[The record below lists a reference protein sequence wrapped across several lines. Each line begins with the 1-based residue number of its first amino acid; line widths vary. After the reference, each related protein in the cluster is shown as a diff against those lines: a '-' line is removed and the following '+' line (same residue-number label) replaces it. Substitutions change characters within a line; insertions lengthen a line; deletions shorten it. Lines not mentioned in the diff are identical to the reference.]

1 MSFHRRLHF
10 APLGALALG
19 LVQPAVAQVAGAPG
33 EDETQGEAILV
44 TGTALRNR
52 EAISE
57 RRRALGVVDSIS
69 QDDTGDLADETLAEA
84 LVRLPGVND
93 MQTLYGE
100 QTAKYMSIRGI
111 SPDLNFVSFDGI
123 GMFSASNDGAGSRR
137 VDLALIPTQVAQT
150 TQVYKTFTADLDG
163 GAIGGS
169 TNIVPYSALDGHDQW
184 YVSAR
189 AEYRPSSTDVYAKN
203 SLGDYVDTWFGG
215 SVKGL
220 WVKRFGSE
228 GQFGVVASAVY
239 TQESWTASKP
249 NINAR
254 TYLNAAG
261 KTAREDLSDWDGNAA
276 MPNRIRTLNYSKFRK
291 LYGGYLGLEYRAALN
306 LTLSASA
313 FDYKQ
318 VEDQT
323 LNDYR
328 VDSIASPQYLSP
340 TVARMKVGVIRPF
353 VNYDHF
359 ATEFRGGIVKGKWD
373 IDPATVLELRGA
385 YGRST
390 FRNTDLGVGY
400 SYSPKAD
407 YVTVDMTKSRP
418 SFVFENPADMIAIA
432 NFAGYSAA
440 DTYNRADF
448 ESWEGRADLR
458 HNYAADSLGFGLAA
472 GLDVRTVDAVRN
484 LTTINYNKPA
494 GGLGNVGFVPGQVSF
509 GFPYPTVHVDLA
521 KFNAQVKPSLTINQA
536 SSLSASYASDYG
548 YREAIAAGYAGAMFA
563 TQTTRL
569 IAGVRLEDVDY
580 RANVPQRV
588 GAVYDGSTQVYHG
601 GYRYALPSASLT
613 QDLGAD
619 LRLRAAYSKSLG
631 RPAFS
636 DIAQAELV
644 NNESLTISKGN
655 PDLKP
660 RQSTNFDLAVEQYFN
675 GGNGLVAL
683 SGFYKKID
691 DEIFELQTQQER
703 NGVVY
708 DVTTPLNATSAS
720 LKGIEFQFIDNG
732 IAWLPR
738 PLKDRLGVSFNVAR
752 MWARMSSVSGENVIE
767 RDNLLFQPNWVIN
780 GSVFYKIFGEGE
792 VRLAYRWADRNLN
805 TVNAQPYADYVLKAR
820 GQMDAS
826 LRLPI
831 TPNLIVKLEANNL
844 LGDDYRMMHG
854 YYSERYTLTQDRR
867 FFLDVVFKH

>member
-1 MSFHRRLHF
+1 MSFHRYLNF
-10 APLGALALG
+10 ASAGALALAS
-19 LVQPAVAQVAGAPG
+19 VQLAMAEEEPRG
-33 EDETQGEAILV
+33 EDILV
-44 TGTALRNR
+44 TGSALRNK
-52 EAISE
+52 EAITQ
-57 RRRALGVVDSIS
+57 RREGLGVVDSVS
-69 QDDTGDLADETLAEA
+69 QDDTGDLADETVAEA
-84 LVRLPGVND
+84 LIRLPGVND

-100 QTAKYMSIRGI
+100 QTAKYLSIRGI

-123 GMFSASNDGAGSRR
+123 GMFSAANDGAGSRR

-150 TQVYKTFTADLDG
+150 TQVFKTFTPDIDG
-163 GAIGGS
+163 GVIGGA

-189 AEYRPSSTDVYAKN
+189 AQYRPSSTDVYAKN
-203 SLGDYVDTWFGG
+203 SLGDYVDTKFGG
-215 SVKGL
+215 TLKGL
-220 WVKRFGSE
+220 WVKNFGSD

-261 KTAREDLSDWDGNAA
+261 KAAAEDLSDWDGNAA
-276 MPNRIRTLNYSKFRK
+276 MPNRIRTLNYTKFRK
-291 LYGGYLGLEYRAALN
+291 LYGGYLGLEYRAAPN
-306 LTLSASA
+306 LTLSASV
-313 FDYKQ
+313 FDYRQ
-318 VEDQT
+318 DEDQT

-340 TVARMKVGVIRPF
+340 TVARMKIGVIRPF
-353 VNYDHF
+353 VDYDRF
-359 ATEFRGGIVKGKWD
+359 KTEFRGSIIKGKWD
-373 IDPATVLELRGA
+373 IDPATVLEVRGG
-385 YGRST
+385 YGLST

-407 YVTVDMTKSRP
+407 YVTVDMTNPRP
-418 SFVFENPADMIAIA
+418 TFVFENPADMVNIA

-440 DTYNRADF
+440 DITNRADF

-458 HNYAADSLGFGLAA
+458 HNYGSDTLGLGFAA
-472 GLDVRTVDAVRN
+472 GFDARTVDAVRDQ
-484 LTTINYNKPA
+484 TTINYNKPA
-494 GGLGNVGFVPGQVSF
+494 GSLGDIGFLPNQTSF
-509 GFPYPTVHVDLA
+509 GFPYQSVYVDLA
-521 KFNAQVKPSLTINQA
+521 RFNAAVKPSLTVNQA
-536 SSLSASYASDYG
+536 SSASASYAGDYG
-548 YREAIAAGYAGAMFA
+548 YRETIMAGYASAMFA
-563 TQTTRL
+563 TERTRV
-569 IAGVRLEDVDY
+569 IAGLRLEDVDY
-580 RANVPQRV
+580 RADVPQRV
-588 GAVYDGSTQVYHG
+588 GSVFDGTTQVYNG
-601 GYRYALPSASLT
+601 GYRYALPSASVT
-613 QDLGAD
+613 HDLGAD

-644 NNESLTISKGN
+644 NNESLTITKGN
-655 PDLKP
+655 PELKP
-660 RQSTNFDLAVEQYFN
+660 RKSGNFDLAMEQYFN
-675 GGNGLVAL
+675 GGNGLVAV
-683 SGFYKKID
+683 SGFYKKIS
-691 DEIFELQTQQER
+691 DEIFDLRTQTER

-732 IAWLPR
+732 IGWLPG

-752 MWARMSSVSGENVIE
+752 MWAHMSYINGAATIE

-792 VRLAYRWADRNLN
+792 VRVAYRWADRNLN
-805 TVNAQPYADYVLKAR
+805 TVNAQPYGDYVLKAR

-826 LRLPI
+826 LRLPV

-844 LGDDYRMMHG
+844 LGNDYSMMHG
-854 YYSERYTLTQDRR
+854 YYSERYTLSQDRK
-867 FFLDVVFKH
+867 FFLDIVFKH